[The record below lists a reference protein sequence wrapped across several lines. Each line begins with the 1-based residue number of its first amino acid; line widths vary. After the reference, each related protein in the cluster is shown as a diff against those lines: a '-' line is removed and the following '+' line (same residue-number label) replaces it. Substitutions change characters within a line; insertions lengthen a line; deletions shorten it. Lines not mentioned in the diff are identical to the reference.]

1 MRPACAA
8 TAGRAASVGAIRGVV
23 TVTARLTAC
32 PGQQGALREA
42 LRPLIAATRAEPGCL
57 RYDLLVAGGDPC
69 AFLLLE
75 AWASAQALAE
85 HQQSPHIA
93 AFRALA
99 GPLLAGSVVDT
110 FADVDVIGRQA

>member
-1 MRPACAA
+1 MG
-8 TAGRAASVGAIRGVV
+8 TGTGVL
-23 TVTARLTAC
+23 TLTARLTAH
-32 PGQQGALREA
+32 PGQQDALREA

-57 RYDLLVAGGDPC
+57 RYDLLVAEGDPC

-75 AWASAQALAE
+75 AWTSAQALAE
-85 HQQSPHIA
+85 HQKSQHIA

-110 FADVDVIGRQA
+110 FADVDVVGRQA